1 MLDRNSAALLVID
14 FQDRLLPKI
23 HEGEAVAAHAIKLI
37 RFAREMDMPLLWT
50 EQYPKGLGPT
60 VESVARELQGCT
72 AFEKMSF
79 GCLGDA
85 SIAAALEDTKRRQ
98 LLLTGIETHVC
109 VMQTALFAM
118 DTGYEVF
125 IPRDAVGSRSP
136 EEYAAGLHRLDKAG
150 AQLVT
155 TEMALF
161 ELLREAGTPEFKKA
175 LPLIK

>member
-1 MLDRNSAALLVID
+1 MLDRNAVALLVID
-14 FQDRLLPKI
+14 YQEKLLPKI
-23 HEGEAVAAHAIKLI
+23 HAGDAVVAQAVKLI
-37 RFAREMDMPLLWT
+37 RFAREMGIPIVWT

-60 VESVARELQGCT
+60 VEVLGNELEGLT
-72 AFEKMSF
+72 VFEKMSF
-79 GCLGDA
+79 GCMGDA
-85 SIAAALEDTKRRQ
+85 SIASAIEETKRRQ

-109 VMQTALFAM
+109 VMQTALAALEK
-118 DTGYEVF
+118 GYEVF

-136 EEYAAGLHRLDKAG
+136 QEYAAGLHRLDKAG

-175 LPLIK
+175 LPLVK